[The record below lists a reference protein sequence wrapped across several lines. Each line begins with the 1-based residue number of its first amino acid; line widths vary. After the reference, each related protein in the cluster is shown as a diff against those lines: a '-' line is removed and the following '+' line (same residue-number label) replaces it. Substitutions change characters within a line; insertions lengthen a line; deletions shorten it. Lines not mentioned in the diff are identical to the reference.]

1 MPRCT
6 VLAGTV
12 ALLTLALVFP
22 TGGRLRPRLY
32 AGPSLALELGCGWSL
47 DERSVIISGGTV
59 IGSEESE
66 STGGCVD
73 EDIQTEAID
82 IGILLGGGLDI
93 RIGGGALT
101 ADVRYNL
108 GLIDIDE
115 SDATSRNRAFQVL
128 PGYSYVVR

>member
-1 MPRCT
+1 M
-6 VLAGTV
+6 
-12 ALLTLALVFP
+12 
-22 TGGRLRPRLY
+22 
-32 AGPSLALELGCGWSL
+32 
-47 DERSVIISGGTV
+47 
-59 IGSEESE
+59 
-66 STGGCVD
+66 D

>member
-47 DERSVIISGGTV
+47 DERSDLSGGV
-59 IGSEESE
+59 RSSGARRASP
-66 STGGCVD
+66 
-73 EDIQTEAID
+73 Q
-82 IGILLGGGLDI
+82 GGGLDI